1 MVSTQ
6 KNQMSLKRSRPFLNK
21 PQLKKNQVRSNL
33 RNLAFGKLGYLYLHF
48 LDDKLD
54 RDFRLIMIDKLSLK
68 SGYI

>member
-6 KNQMSLKRSRPFLNK
+6 KSRMSLKRSRPFLNM
-21 PQLKKNQVRSNL
+21 PQLKNQVRFEL
-33 RNLAFGKLGYLYLHF
+33 KNLAFGKLGYLYLHF
-48 LDDKLD
+48 LDDMLD